1 MLTLAL
7 GIGANTAIFSVIN
20 AVLLRPLPFHEP
32 DRLVRLF
39 ETEAAPGNYPFTGP
53 DYLDWQ
59 AQNRT
64 LEAIVALHLVPPRQ
78 RQRRR
83 AARVGLGRGRGGR
96 LLRRAGRP
104 AAARAD
110 ASFAARA
117 PGGARVA
124 VLSYGFWQRHFGGD
138 RAMVDRPIELDS
150 ERYTVVGVMP
160 SWFNYP
166 RDAEIWTPLDM
177 SPQNLG
183 SRGSHS
189 YLAIGRLKPGVTVSQ
204 ALADLSVIARR
215 LEKQYPDSNE
225 KVGAAVVPMQEQL
238 TGSSREPL
246 LILLGAVALVLLVAC
261 ANVANLLLIRA
272 GGRRRELAIRA
283 ALGAGRWR
291 VVRQLLTESV
301 LLALAGGAAGLAAAW
316 WGVRLLQSA
325 KSLPIPLVNP
335 IRVDT
340 SVLLFT
346 LAAALVTG
354 LLFGILP
361 ALQAS
366 AMRPGE
372 ELKSSSHAMLGT
384 GARARRLR
392 DGIAVAEIALSLALL
407 VGAGLL
413 LRSFD
418 NMRHAEIGA
427 DTRNVLTMAINLPAT
442 RYATPVARRAF
453 FDRLL
458 ERVRSSPGVQAA
470 AASTQIPLEGGSN
483 GYITVPGQDP
493 ARLKNQLFEW
503 NYVTPDYFRAF
514 GIPLLQGRN
523 FAQQDEDQAAEV
535 AQKLD
540 EIFSAPNPTPAAVKG
555 LSWHAVVN
563 RAMARLVWPK
573 EDPIGKTFVI
583 GGALTVQVIGVAA
596 DVKARG
602 IRSEVVPQAY
612 LPFAGA
618 LERPGIQPLPRGEDG
633 GRADGAAP
641 VRPRARR
648 RARLHARRH
657 PAAHDG
663 RRHRR
668 RHGGHQPANV
678 AAGDLRRPGRRA
690 RRRRPVQRH
699 GVPRRAAEAR
709 DWDPDGA
716 RRRRAGSAAAR
727 PRPRRQARGR
737 RPARRRVRRAL
748 AHPADA
754 RPAVRRRRE
763 RPLDLRG
770 GVLAAGP
777 HRACRLRDSR
787 PPGDAR
793 EPHRRATV
801 RIERARR
808 ESASSTDAATKGASE
823 GDYLPTNRFV
833 STQGL
838 TVELFTGH
846 GSRGRN
852 GRLFA
857 LISSQG

>member
-1 MLTLAL
+1 MRGLLQDVGYFLRTLAKSPGFFAVAVLTLAL

-64 LEAIVALHLVPPRQ
+64 LEASSLFTWY
-78 RQRRR
+78 RR
-83 AARVGLGRGRGGR
+83 ANVSGGGQPESASAVDAEANFFDVLGVRPLLGRTFLRGES
-96 LLRRAGRP
+96 A
-104 AAARAD
+104 
-110 ASFAARA
+110 
-117 PGGARVA
+117 GGARVV

-138 RAMVDRPIELDS
+138 RAIVDRPIELNS
-150 ERYTVVGVMP
+150 ERYTVIGVMP

-166 RDAEIWTPLDM
+166 KGAEIWAPLDM
-177 SPQNLG
+177 SPKNLG

-225 KVGAAVVPMQEQL
+225 KVGAAIVPMKEQL

-261 ANVANLLLIRA
+261 ANVANLLLIRS

-354 LLFGILP
+354 LMFGILP

-392 DGIAVAEIALSLALL
+392 DGIAIAEIALSLALL

-418 NMRHAEIGA
+418 NMRHAETGA
-427 DTRNVLTMAINLPAT
+427 NTRNVLTMAINLPAT

-458 ERVRSSPGVQAA
+458 ERVRSSPGIQAA

-483 GYITVPGQDP
+483 GYITAPGQDP

-503 NYVTPDYFRAF
+503 NYVTPDYFRTF

-573 EDPIGKTFVI
+573 EDPIGKTFVM
-583 GGALTVQVIGVAA
+583 GGALTVQVIGVTA

-618 LERPGIQPLPRGEDG
+618 LSGPGFSRYLVVKTAAAPMTLLPSVRAHVNALDSTLAVIQPRTMDDVVSDG
-633 GRADGAAP
+633 MVDTSLQTWLLGIFAALAVVLAAVGLYSVMAFLVAQRKHEIGIRVALGAERADLLRLVLGHA
-641 VRPRARR
+641 
-648 RARLHARRH
+648 ARLVAVGLLAGVCGALWLTRLIR
-657 PAAHDG
+657 G
-663 RRHRR
+663 LLF
-668 RHGGHQPANV
+668 GV
-678 AAGDLRRPGRRA
+678 AANDLWTFA
-690 RRRRPVQRH
+690 
-699 GVPRRAAEAR
+699 GVSSLLALIALAACAI
-709 DWDPDGA
+709 
-716 RRRRAGSAAAR
+716 
-727 PRPRRQARGR
+727 
-737 RPARRRVRRAL
+737 PARRAMRVNPIVAL
-748 AHPADA
+748 
-754 RPAVRRRRE
+754 RYE
-763 RPLDLRG
+763 
-770 GVLAAGP
+770 
-777 HRACRLRDSR
+777 
-787 PPGDAR
+787 
-793 EPHRRATV
+793 
-801 RIERARR
+801 
-808 ESASSTDAATKGASE
+808 
-823 GDYLPTNRFV
+823 
-833 STQGL
+833 
-838 TVELFTGH
+838 
-846 GSRGRN
+846 
-852 GRLFA
+852 
-857 LISSQG
+857 